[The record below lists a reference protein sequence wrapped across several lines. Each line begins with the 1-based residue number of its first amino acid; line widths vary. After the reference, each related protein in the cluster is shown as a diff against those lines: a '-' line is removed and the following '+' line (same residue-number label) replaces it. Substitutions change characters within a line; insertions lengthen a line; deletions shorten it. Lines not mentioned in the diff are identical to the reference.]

1 VVTCAFVK
9 LKHLTLR
16 GFKSFADRTRLDFSS
31 GVNVVVGPN
40 GSGKS
45 NILDAIA
52 WVMGTQATRSLR
64 TEKMEDVVFA
74 GTETRPALSR
84 AEVALTF
91 ANDDQIMA
99 LDLAEITITRRLFR
113 DGTSEYEL
121 NGAPC
126 RLLDIQDLLSDG
138 GIGKQQHVLVGQ
150 GQIGDILNARP
161 EDHRA
166 VIEEAAGVT
175 KHRSRRDRAV
185 RRLERTDH
193 DVERL
198 TDLLA
203 QQAKAL
209 RPLKR
214 QANAAARY
222 DSVRSE
228 SIAIALWLGGE
239 QLRWLRTRLS
249 AATIERQEAA
259 RALEAGDAELSELR
273 SSLEALRSSSL
284 AVRSE
289 LNRDTTAAARLETVR
304 ERLRSIAAVGRERAG
319 AISSRREGADE
330 RMEDLAIEARDLQ
343 SVLDDAEKLVRAA
356 AEEVE
361 RRGAVLRNLEDEER
375 SLAEQIQ
382 LPTEGVVATLRGDL
396 RALET
401 AAKRDTDEFDR
412 IARRLGVVEDRIA
425 DERQEIEKLNEEI
438 RTADGSVTDVA
449 RAYDGKLAA
458 RETARSALD
467 EATLALD
474 EARIGVATSQARVDA
489 LESALDGLV
498 DERAVEIAEESP
510 GLLGSVVGR
519 LDVPG
524 EYAAAVDAGLGVWSS
539 SFVADGAQS
548 MRAAVESLKSAATGG
563 VSIVVPH
570 PPASA
575 PGRAAATRFGVDAL
589 VDLLGPAADMTLAQS
604 LLGNVVLVEGW
615 STAWQIAEAMP
626 GVVAVTPEGDIVT
639 AHGMIVAQP
648 DGAGPAALEAAT
660 VALEV
665 AQRELARTKSLMAG
679 ATRTFE
685 GARDEAAVALEALEN
700 LESKLGGL
708 TEALGLVDR
717 ALVASLDEADRLNA
731 RSKAITEASDARDE
745 RISMVRESVA
755 EFEGEEAVRQLA
767 WEALNARRSEVAERR
782 QNALRALQDASAELA
797 GIEERSRIS
806 SKRLQVV
813 STDLNQLQLLPDDD
827 RTLGSLERVETIA
840 RRATEIVSSHL
851 DALRD
856 RQRDL
861 RVRVDEADG
870 SLSRSEARREQ
881 LEGLVRSTS
890 SAVNTLDIELAELRV
905 RDEAALE
912 ALRRDVDASEEQ
924 ALEAPIPELADGT
937 EPQGRL
943 DSLRADLRRMGPIN
957 PLASSEYDTLAAEAE
972 ELEMQLGDLNASRSE
987 LKKVI
992 AVLDEKMVDLFE
1004 DAFVD
1009 IARFYEENFA
1019 LVFPGGKGRLRLAE
1033 SDNPL
1038 TAGVIVEAQP
1048 AGKKVGRLSL
1058 LSGGERSLAA
1068 LAFLFAVFRAR
1079 PSPFYV
1085 LDEVEA
1091 ALDDANLHRFLRLVD
1106 TLRSSVQLVIITHQ
1120 QQTMESA
1127 DVLYGV
1133 TLEPGGSSKVI
1144 SKRMSSVTV

>member
-1 VVTCAFVK
+1 VE

-91 ANDDQIMA
+91 ANDDQIMV

-161 EDHRA
+161 EDHRS

-198 TDLLA
+198 TDILG
-203 QQAKAL
+203 QQNKGL

-222 DSVRSE
+222 DSVKSE
-228 SIAIALWLGGE
+228 SIAIGLWLGGE
-239 QLRWLRTRLS
+239 QLRSLRSRLS
-249 AATIERQEAA
+249 NATHEREGAKL
-259 RALEAGDAELSELR
+259 ALDTSDAELTDLR
-273 SSLEALRSSSL
+273 GALEALREE
-284 AVRSE
+284 AGKVRSE
-289 LNRDTTAAARLETVR
+289 LNRDTAAAARLETVR
-304 ERLRSIAAVGRERAG
+304 ERLKSIAAVARERSRS
-319 AISSRREGADE
+319 ISSRRVGADE
-330 RMEDLAIEARDLQ
+330 RVEDLEFEAKDLR
-343 SVLDDAEKLVRAA
+343 SVLGDATRLEPAA

-361 RRGAVLRNLEDEER
+361 RRGAVLRTLEDEER

-401 AAKRDTDEFDR
+401 AAKRDTDENEQ
-412 IARRLGVVEDRIA
+412 IARRRSVVEDRIA
-425 DERQEIEKLNEEI
+425 EERAEIERINEEI
-438 RTADGSVTDVA
+438 LRADSSVTELA
-449 RAYDGKLAA
+449 RTYDGKLETKESASTVFDAA
-458 RETARSALD
+458 RT
-467 EATLALD
+467 TLD
-474 EARIGVATSQARVDA
+474 EARIEVATGQARADA
-489 LESALDGLV
+489 LQAALDGLV
-498 DERAVEIAEESP
+498 DEHAVEIATATP
-510 GLLGSVVGR
+510 GLLGTVVAR
-519 LDVPG
+519 LDVPVD
-524 EYAAAVDAGLGVWSS
+524 YAVAVDASLGVWSTS
-539 SFVADGAQS
+539 YVADGTGS
-548 MRAAVESLKSAATGG
+548 MRAVVEALKAAGTGG

-570 PPASA
+570 EPPTTV
-575 PGRAAATRFGVDAL
+575 GRATAARFGVDAL
-589 VDLLGPAADMTLAQS
+589 IDLLGPGADMALAEA
-604 LLGNVVLVEGW
+604 LLGDVVLVEGW
-615 STAWQIAEAMP
+615 STAWQVAESVP
-626 GVVAVTPEGDIVT
+626 GVVAATPEGDIVT
-639 AHGMIVAQP
+639 ANGMVVAQP

-660 VALEV
+660 VALES
-665 AQRELARTKSLMAG
+665 AQRDLARAESTLVG
-679 ATRTFE
+679 ATRTF
-685 GARDEAAVALEALEN
+685 GTARDETADALEALEN

-717 ALVASLDEADRLNA
+717 ALAASLEEAERLTA
-731 RSKAITEASDARDE
+731 RSGAIAEASGSRDE
-745 RISMVRESVA
+745 RIGMLRDRVA
-755 EFEGEEAVRQLA
+755 EFEGEEAARQAA
-767 WEALNARRSEVAERR
+767 WEALNDRRAEVARRR
-782 QNALRALQDASAELA
+782 QDALASLQEASAGLA

-806 SKRLQVV
+806 TARLQIV
-813 STDLNQLQLLPDDD
+813 TADLNQLQLLPDDD
-827 RTLGSLERVETIA
+827 GSLESLERVEAVA
-840 RRATEIVSSHL
+840 RRAAEIVSAHIES
-851 DALRD
+851 LRD

-861 RVRVDEADG
+861 RTRVDEADETV
-870 SLSRSEARREQ
+870 SLAEARKDQ
-881 LEGLVRSTS
+881 LDGLVRSGS
-890 SAVNTLDIELAELRV
+890 SVLNTLDIELAELRV
-905 RDEAALE
+905 RDEATLE
-912 ALRRDVDASEEQ
+912 ALRRDVDASEQQ
-924 ALEAPIPELADGT
+924 ALEAPEPEFAEGT
-937 EPQGRL
+937 DPQNRL

-957 PLASSEYDTLAAEAE
+957 PLAESEYEALAAEVE
-972 ELEMQLGDLNASRSE
+972 ELDKQLRDLNESRTE

-992 AVLDEKMVDLFE
+992 TALDEKMVDLFE
-1004 DAFVD
+1004 EAFAD
-1009 IARFYEENFA
+1009 IAAYYEENFA

-1038 TAGVIVEAQP
+1038 YAGVIVEAQP

-1091 ALDDANLHRFLRLVD
+1091 ALDDANLHRFVRLVH
-1106 TLRSSVQLVIITHQ
+1106 TLSDSAQLVIITHQ
-1120 QQTMESA
+1120 QQTMEAA

-1144 SKRMSSVTV
+1144 SKRMHSVTV

>member
-1 VVTCAFVK
+1 VK

-31 GVNVVVGPN
+31 GINVVVGPN

-45 NILDAIA
+45 NIVDAIA

-91 ANDDQIMA
+91 SNDDQIMA

-126 RLLDIQDLLSDG
+126 RLLDIQDLLGDG

-161 EDHRA
+161 EEHRA

-193 DVERL
+193 DLERL
-198 TDLLA
+198 TDILA

-222 DSVRSE
+222 DSVKSE
-228 SIAIALWLGGE
+228 SVAIALWLGGE
-239 QLRWLRTRLS
+239 QLRSLRSRLS
-249 AATIERQEAA
+249 TASIEREDA
-259 RALEAGDAELSELR
+259 REGVQKGEAELSDLR
-273 SSLEALRSSSL
+273 SSLETSRAASDK
-284 AVRSE
+284 VRSE
-289 LNRDTTAAARLETVR
+289 LNKDTAAAARLETVR
-304 ERLRSIAAVGRERAG
+304 ERLRSITAVARERSMS
-319 AISSRREGADE
+319 ISSRREGADE
-330 RMEDLAIEARDLQ
+330 RLEDLNLEARDLQ
-343 SVLDDAEKLVRAA
+343 SVLDDADKLERVATD
-356 AEEVE
+356 EVE
-361 RRGAVLRNLEDEER
+361 HRAAVLRSLEDEER

-401 AAKRDTDEFDR
+401 AAKRDVDEEEQ
-412 IARRLGVVEDRIA
+412 IARRFRVVEDRIS
-425 DERQEIEKLNEEI
+425 DERQEIERLNDEI
-438 RTADGSVTDVA
+438 QNADSSVTGLVK
-449 RAYDGKLAA
+449 AYDAKLEVKASANLALEEA
-458 RETARSALD
+458 RI
-467 EATLALD
+467 ALD
-474 EARIGVATSQARVDA
+474 EARIEVATGQARADA
-489 LESALDGLV
+489 LQNALDGLV
-498 DERAVEIAEESP
+498 DEHAIEIATATP
-510 GLLGSVVGR
+510 GLLGTVVAR
-519 LDVPG
+519 LDVPVD
-524 EYAAAVDAGLGVWSS
+524 YAAAVDAGLGVWSAS
-539 SFVADGAQS
+539 YVADGTRT
-548 MRAAVESLKSAATGG
+548 MRSVVESLKAAGTGG
-563 VSIVVPH
+563 VSIVLPH
-570 PPASA
+570 ERLATLGRTAAS
-575 PGRAAATRFGVDAL
+575 RFGVDAL
-589 VDLLGPAADMTLAQS
+589 VDILGPNADMVLAEALLGD
-604 LLGNVVLVEGW
+604 VVLVEGW
-615 STAWQIAEAMP
+615 STAWQVAESVS

-639 AHGMIVAQP
+639 SHGMVVAQP

-660 VALEV
+660 VSLEA
-665 AQRELARTKSLMAG
+665 AQRDLTRATSIMVG
-679 ATRTFE
+679 ATRTSDT
-685 GARDEAAVALEALEN
+685 ARDQTSEALEALEN

-717 ALVASLDEADRLNA
+717 ALAASLDEAERLTG
-731 RSKAITEASDARDE
+731 RSGAIADASESRRE
-745 RISMVRESVA
+745 RIGMLRDRVA
-755 EFEGEEAVRQLA
+755 EFEGEEAAKQAA
-767 WEALNARRSEVAERR
+767 WDALNARRSEVADRR
-782 QNALRALQDASAELA
+782 QEALRSLQEASAERA

-806 SKRLQVV
+806 DRRLQVV
-813 STDLNQLQLLPDDD
+813 TADLGQLQLLPDDD
-827 RTLGSLERVETIA
+827 ITLDSLENVEQVA
-840 RRATEIVSSHL
+840 RRGAEIVSAHIE
-851 DALRD
+851 A
-856 RQRDL
+856 L
-861 RVRVDEADG
+861 RVRQRELRSRVTEADG
-870 SLSRSEARREQ
+870 VLARSEARREQ
-881 LEGLVRSTS
+881 LESIVRSTS
-890 SAVNTLDIELAELRV
+890 STMNKLNIELAELRV

-912 ALRRDVDASEEQ
+912 ALRRDVDASEQQ
-924 ALEAPIPELADGT
+924 ALVAPEPDLAEGTDPED
-937 EPQGRL
+937 RL
-943 DSLRADLRRMGPIN
+943 NSLRADLRRMGPIN
-957 PLASSEYDTLAAEAE
+957 PLAASEHETLAADVE
-972 ELEMQLGDLNASRSE
+972 ELEIQLRDLNESRTE

-992 AVLDEKMVDLFE
+992 TALDDKMVDLFE
-1004 DAFVD
+1004 EAFTE
-1009 IARFYEENFA
+1009 IAGFYEENFA
-1019 LVFPGGKGRLRLAE
+1019 LVFPGGKGRLRLAA
-1033 SDNPL
+1033 SDDPL
-1038 TAGVIVEAQP
+1038 MAGVIVEAQP

-1120 QQTMESA
+1120 QQTMEAA

-1133 TLEPGGSSKVI
+1133 TLEPAGSSKVI